1 MSSVETLMKQLGIDK
16 EHKGKIEEVTK
27 YMQEHRIQELFNVS
41 AQSFFRCKKRFVW
54 NYCNRLV
61 AI

>member
-41 AQSFFRCKKRFVW
+41 ALSLYFNAKVFF
-54 NYCNRLV
+54 
-61 AI
+61 A